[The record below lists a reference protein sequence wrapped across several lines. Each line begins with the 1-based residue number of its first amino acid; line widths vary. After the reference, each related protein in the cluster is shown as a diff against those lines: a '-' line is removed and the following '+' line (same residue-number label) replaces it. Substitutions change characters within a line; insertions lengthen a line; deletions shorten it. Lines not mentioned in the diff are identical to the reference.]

1 MTHKES
7 ILSMLAIIFALI
19 SVTVTANNC
28 HGVHSI
34 ADEKGNEIVFPRE
47 RFLGKGAYGN
57 VYEGHVVNGVFAG
70 MELPERVAVKLSEL
84 QGTPKAMSGDIVP
97 DDGFEN
103 EMNVLRLTRNIP
115 AHDWSPNLMRIYAGA
130 VLQSSHHI
138 LLVSGGLTRKD
149 WSRSAKCGITV
160 MELVRGKN
168 LNRLLFGKLEI
179 DNIESMEKSD
189 GVGRTEFGTLMCCDE
204 KKDAP
209 NPEALDLVIQ
219 LIRGVDFMRKL
230 RITHVDLKPDNIMI
244 EEVEVGGVT
253 MRRLV
258 IADMG
263 LATTPVEA
271 KGACA
276 HEGNMYYNVAQ
287 ACSGFSPAFDAK
299 AARLIVL
306 EMLSGVPA
314 YLNPTRNLGQY
325 TAWLQ
330 KPGNLQNRAGVVFV
344 KLDMRK
350 RDKGNALAQGHRL
363 IGNGNNA
370 VEAGREVAI
379 RTLRWHDASSTDL
392 RTRLDPWQQSK
403 AGEETLT
410 RLSWLGNGRVAEIL
424 SNLED
429 IGNLEDACRDLCALI
444 EDGNSFACRDG
455 YSSSLARDVHVG
467 RIRGGKKGV
476 HREKGGGTIL
486 PSIDHGHFESPG
498 PPDTR
503 SSGHRGIRHQV
514 HQARADLAWPTH
526 HHTSIRPPD
535 PRSGHHGIRDVI
547 HQARAEVNYLP
558 TRPSGPRS
566 GHHGIRDVIHQ
577 ARAEANY
584 FPTRP
589 SDERLSRP
597 SGIRNVIEQ
606 ARAEA
611 SHEYPKCYAQ
621 NVEKQRRLMCKFTPR
636 HNPIG
641 GGVVGTYPC
650 TLKVSCDGIKEERT
664 LVIKHGA
671 DVVDFGNDC
680 APCHAIN

>member
-1 MTHKES
+1 M
-7 ILSMLAIIFALI
+7 
-19 SVTVTANNC
+19 
-28 HGVHSI
+28 
-34 ADEKGNEIVFPRE
+34 
-47 RFLGKGAYGN
+47 
-57 VYEGHVVNGVFAG
+57 
-70 MELPERVAVKLSEL
+70 
-84 QGTPKAMSGDIVP
+84 
-97 DDGFEN
+97 
-103 EMNVLRLTRNIP
+103 
-115 AHDWSPNLMRIYAGA
+115 
-130 VLQSSHHI
+130 
-138 LLVSGGLTRKD
+138 
-149 WSRSAKCGITV
+149 
-160 MELVRGKN
+160 
-168 LNRLLFGKLEI
+168 
-179 DNIESMEKSD
+179 
-189 GVGRTEFGTLMCCDE
+189 
-204 KKDAP
+204 
-209 NPEALDLVIQ
+209 
-219 LIRGVDFMRKL
+219 
-230 RITHVDLKPDNIMI
+230 
-244 EEVEVGGVT
+244 
-253 MRRLV
+253 
-258 IADMG
+258 
-263 LATTPVEA
+263 
-271 KGACA
+271 
-276 HEGNMYYNVAQ
+276 
-287 ACSGFSPAFDAK
+287 
-299 AARLIVL
+299 
-306 EMLSGVPA
+306 
-314 YLNPTRNLGQY
+314 
-325 TAWLQ
+325 
-330 KPGNLQNRAGVVFV
+330 
-344 KLDMRK
+344 
-350 RDKGNALAQGHRL
+350 
-363 IGNGNNA
+363 
-370 VEAGREVAI
+370 
-379 RTLRWHDASSTDL
+379 
-392 RTRLDPWQQSK
+392 
-403 AGEETLT
+403 
-410 RLSWLGNGRVAEIL
+410 
-424 SNLED
+424 
-429 IGNLEDACRDLCALI
+429 I

-526 HHTSIRPPD
+526 HHTPIRPPD
-535 PRSGHHGIRDVI
+535 
-547 HQARAEVNYLP
+547 
-558 TRPSGPRS
+558 PRS